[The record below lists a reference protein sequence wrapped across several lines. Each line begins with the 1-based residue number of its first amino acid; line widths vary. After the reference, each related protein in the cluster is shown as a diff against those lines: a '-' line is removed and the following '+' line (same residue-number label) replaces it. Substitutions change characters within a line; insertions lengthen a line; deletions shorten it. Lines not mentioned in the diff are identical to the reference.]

1 MRRSINLYGLI
12 GLITVLVAAWTYYAL
27 KEDVPRLYITELMAN
42 NVSCCPDTTTGRPEF
57 DDWIEIHNP
66 GDRPV
71 DIGGMYFSQ
80 HKNSPLGHQIPKG
93 VSEQT
98 TIPPGG
104 YLIIWADGDAEQGAL
119 HLRFK
124 LSHRGEFLGLYN
136 SDGRTIDTLQFTPQ
150 SENASYGRSEGGS
163 WKVFTTPTPGRANP

>member
-1 MRRSINLYGLI
+1 MRNSINLYGLI
-12 GLITVLVAAWTYYAL
+12 GLVIVLGAAWIYYAL
-27 KEDVPRLYITELMAN
+27 KADVPKLYITELMAN

-66 GDRPV
+66 GNQPV

-80 HKNSPLGHQIPKG
+80 HRNSPLGHRIPQG

-104 YLIIWADGDAEQGAL
+104 YLIIWADGDDDQGAL

-124 LSHRGEFLGLYN
+124 LSHHGEFLGLYF
-136 SDGRTIDTLQFTPQ
+136 SDGRTIDTLHFTPQ
-150 SENASYGRSEGGS
+150 SENASYGRSMDGN
-163 WKVFTTPTPGRANP
+163 WKSFTTPSPGRANP